1 MVGALVALG
10 TAGQPD
16 SGEGISDL
24 EAAAGRG
31 GRQDALPPGGT
42 DPAVYDCVRGR
53 THSTLLAG
61 PNQLEHLRRGSLP
74 RILRI
79 RPCTPTAPMTS
90 PPASPTSSR
99 SHIRPCSQLAQ
110 ADT

>member
-31 GRQDALPPGGT
+31 GGKMPFLL
-42 DPAVYDCVRGR
+42 VVR
-53 THSTLLAG
+53 T
-61 PNQLEHLRRGSLP
+61 Q
-74 RILRI
+74 
-79 RPCTPTAPMTS
+79 PCMIVCEEELIV
-90 PPASPTSSR
+90 
-99 SHIRPCSQLAQ
+99 HC
-110 ADT
+110 